1 MKATNLLANPKPVA
15 PKSPKGKGPKV
26 KPEAPKG
33 KTEAPKGK
41 TEGPSLGMVVGTDGT
56 LRFDAKWTPEARAI
70 VGTVRDS
77 GLAIVKAGATAID
90 ALTDLFGMGLHSKM
104 GFESVDTFGHSLVG
118 ALQFDGA
125 ARSTAYGW
133 VKAASAKV
141 AMKAAKVPTEA
152 MPSDALK
159 LVHQHGKGDAALM
172 AKVATDMLNEPSIR
186 NARGTI
192 DAVKARDWFDGEGSK
207 GSRTKGMS
215 RKEKVQSLARKA
227 KRYGGNRDAAI
238 DLLKEAIALLVK
250 A

>member
-15 PKSPKGKGPKV
+15 PKAPKAKGPKV
-26 KPEAPKG
+26 KPEAPKV
-33 KTEAPKGK
+33 KPEAPKA
-41 TEGPSLGMVVGTDGT
+41 GPTLDMVVGTDGA
-56 LRFDAKWTPEARAI
+56 LKFGARWTPEARAI

-90 ALTDLFGMGLHSKM
+90 ALTDLFGMGLHAKM

-141 AMKAAKVPTEA
+141 AMKAAKVPTDA

-172 AKVATDMLNEPSIR
+172 AKVATDMLNEPTIR

-207 GSRTKGMS
+207 GSRSKGMS